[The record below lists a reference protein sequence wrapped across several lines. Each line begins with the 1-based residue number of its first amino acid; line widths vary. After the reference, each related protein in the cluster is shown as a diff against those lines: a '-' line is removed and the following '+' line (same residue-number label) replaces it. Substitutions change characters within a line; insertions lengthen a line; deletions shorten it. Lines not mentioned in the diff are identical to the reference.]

1 MLPLAQLLVEEVD
14 VVADAAFVEQLVEL
28 LVVDAMRPFD
38 FPVEARCSRT
48 DVDVVDVEFLQVPVN
63 LGLEL
68 GPIVGLNDVNSKRQT
83 ANNFV
88 GEANGRGLVASVV
101 DLQD

>member
-1 MLPLAQLLVEEVD
+1 LPVKSAVGPVVVVVVLPLAQLLIEKVD
-14 VVADAAFVEQLVEL
+14 VVADPVLVEQLVEL

-48 DVDVVDVEFLQVPVN
+48 DVDVVNVEFLQVPVR

-68 GPIVGLNDVNSKRQT
+68 GPL
-83 ANNFV
+83 
-88 GEANGRGLVASVV
+88 SV
-101 DLQD
+101 